1 MGNWRG
7 QKSAQQKSDL
17 HQRRSKVESTQQI
30 PRLQGMCHLLSI
42 YLQAEGLDLDSD
54 AGTSTNW
61 AGGLMSSSSS
71 FLSFKMA
78 IKHHLGLVCM

>member
-7 QKSAQQKSDL
+7 QKSAQQKSGL
-17 HQRRSKVESTQQI
+17 HQRRSKVEFTQQI

-42 YLQAEGLDLDSD
+42 YVWAEGLDLESD
-54 AGTSTNW
+54 AGTTTNW
-61 AGGLMSSSSS
+61 AGGLMSLSLS

-78 IKHHLGLVCM
+78 IKHRLGLVCT